1 MKGLGRFFIKYKF
14 HYLFA
19 LVCLYLG
26 IWLDMQSP
34 KLIGRIIDDVLVGG
48 QKELL
53 MGLVLGLL
61 GIGIGR
67 GLFKYMQE
75 FTADCIGV
83 SIARDLRRKLF
94 GHIEKM
100 SVGFFEKN
108 NTGELMARVKD
119 DTERIWDFMGFV
131 GLLCVEAIIH
141 TIMVLTN
148 MVQIDPI
155 LTLIPLCVMPMV
167 GFVAV
172 KLEKGLDKV
181 YDDISEENA
190 ELNTVAQ
197 ENLAGVRT
205 VKAFF
210 RGEYEIGKF
219 RKHNSRY
226 YELNMRLAKT
236 LAKYDPYISFLTK
249 VMLLISVTVGG
260 IFVVQDRITLG
271 NLGSFIEY
279 ANNIV
284 WPMEILGWVANCMA
298 AAFASRKKIDK
309 IMDEQP
315 EIRSAEDCV
324 DLPEVRG
331 DLSFDRVSLTLGGQK
346 ILEDVS
352 FTVEAGKTLGVMGMT
367 GSGKTTIVNLAER
380 FYDVTEGSVSV
391 DGVDVRK
398 LDLNCLRK
406 NISVVMQDVFLFSDT
421 VAENLRIGSHDT
433 MTDEMMVDSA
443 KKARAHGFVD
453 KLPKQYETVI
463 GEKGVGLS
471 GGQKQR
477 LSIAR
482 ALAKNAPILFLDDS
496 TSALDMETE
505 HEIQKEL
512 NQLQGMTKVIIA
524 HRISAVRHADEIIIL
539 EGGRIVERGTHDSL
553 MELKGRYYDTFV
565 AQYERPE
572 ELMLCL

>member
-1 MKGLGRFFIKYKF
+1 MKGLGQYFYKYKF

-34 KLIGRIIDDVLVGG
+34 KIIGRIIDDVLVDG

-53 MGLVLGLL
+53 IGLVLGLL

-67 GLFKYMQE
+67 GLFKYLQE

-83 SIARDLRRKLF
+83 SIARDLRQKLF
-94 GHIEKM
+94 RHIEKM
-100 SVGFFEKN
+100 NVGFFEKN

-119 DTERIWDFMGFV
+119 DTERVWDFMGFV
-131 GLLCVEAIIH
+131 GLLCVEAIVH

-148 MVQIDPI
+148 MFRIDPI

-167 GFVAV
+167 GFIAV

-210 RGEYEIGKF
+210 RGKHEIAKF
-219 RKHNSRY
+219 KKHNSRY
-226 YELNMRLAKT
+226 YELNMCMAKT
-236 LAKYDPYISFLTK
+236 MAKYDPYISFLTK
-249 VMLLISVTVGG
+249 VMLLLSVIIGG
-260 IFVVQDRITLG
+260 MFVVQNRITLG
-271 NLGSFIEY
+271 KLGEFIEY

-298 AAFASRKKIDK
+298 AAFASNKKINK
-309 IMDEQP
+309 ILEEKP
-315 EIRSAEDCV
+315 EIASPEDGV
-324 DLPEVRG
+324 NLPLVRG
-331 DLSFDRVSLTLGGQK
+331 ELAFDQVSLELHGQK

-352 FTVEAGKTLGVMGMT
+352 FTVSAGKTLGIMGMT

-380 FYDVTEGSVSV
+380 FYDVTGGSVSV

-398 LDLNCLRK
+398 LDLHCLRK

-421 VAENLRIGSHDT
+421 VAENLRIGSKDA
-433 MTDEMMVDSA
+433 MTGEVMVDSA
-443 KKARAHGFVD
+443 RKARAHEFVS
-453 KLPKQYETVI
+453 KLPKEYETVI

-482 ALAKNAPILFLDDS
+482 ALAKDAPILFLDDS

-512 NQLQGMTKVIIA
+512 NGLQGMTKVIIA

-539 EGGRIVERGTHDSL
+539 EGGKVVERGTHDSL
-553 MELKGRYYDTFV
+553 MEKKGRYYDTFV